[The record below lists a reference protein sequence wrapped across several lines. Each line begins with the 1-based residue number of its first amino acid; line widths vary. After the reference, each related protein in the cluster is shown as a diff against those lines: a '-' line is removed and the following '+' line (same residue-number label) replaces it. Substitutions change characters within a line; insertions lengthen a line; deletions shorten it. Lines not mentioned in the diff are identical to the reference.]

1 MNEIQK
7 IFSNYLF
14 RVMATWFGFY
24 IQDKVAASILE
35 PVQQAQ
41 QIADQTIAQA
51 QGIADSFTIR
61 RIGSQDNVE
70 ASVNYFAA
78 NPSATDGYIWVDSTC
93 PWKEWDET
101 AQKYKAKVYVNVL
114 YIGGEEV
121 TV

>member
-1 MNEIQK
+1 MSESKVLTADLYRIGQTDLLVKEQGK
-7 IFSNYLF
+7 IHEAVL
-14 RVMATWFGFY
+14 
-24 IQDKVAASILE
+24 
-35 PVQQAQ
+35 QAQ
-41 QIADQTIAQA
+41 QIADQTVQEAQD
-51 QGIADSFTIR
+51 IADSFTIR

-78 NPSATDGYIWVDSTC
+78 NPSATEGYIWVDSTC
-93 PWKEWDET
+93 PFKEWDET

>member
-1 MNEIQK
+1 MSVISKVLTAALYRIGQTDLALKMQGKIQEAV
-7 IFSNYLF
+7 L
-14 RVMATWFGFY
+14 
-24 IQDKVAASILE
+24 
-35 PVQQAQ
+35 QAQ
-41 QIADQTIAQA
+41 Q
-51 QGIADSFTIR
+51 IADSFTIR

-78 NPSATDGYIWVDSTC
+78 NPSATEGYILVDSTC
-93 PWKEWDET
+93 PFKEWDET

>member
-1 MNEIQK
+1 MSVISKVLTAALYRIGQTDLALKMQGK
-7 IFSNYLF
+7 IHEAVL
-14 RVMATWFGFY
+14 
-24 IQDKVAASILE
+24 
-35 PVQQAQ
+35 QAQ
-41 QIADQTIAQA
+41 Q
-51 QGIADSFTIR
+51 IADSFTIR

-78 NPSATDGYIWVDSTC
+78 NPYATEGYIWVDSTC
-93 PWKEWDET
+93 PFKEWDET

>member
-1 MNEIQK
+1 MSVISKVLTTELYRIGATDSAVKMQGK
-7 IFSNYLF
+7 IHEAVL
-14 RVMATWFGFY
+14 
-24 IQDKVAASILE
+24 
-35 PVQQAQ
+35 QAQ
-41 QIADQTIAQA
+41 Q
-51 QGIADSFTIR
+51 IADSFTIR

-78 NPSATDGYIWVDSTC
+78 NPSATEGYIWVDSTC
-93 PWKEWDET
+93 PFKEWDET